1 MLGDI
6 QSKTL
11 LHVKGWLFRFLGALS
26 AALILLETWDWRVAF
41 LLAVTV
47 WSFCRFYYYAFYVIE
62 KYADPSFK
70 FAGIT
75 SFLRYLLRR
84 RN

>member
-11 LHVKGWLFRFLGALS
+11 LHVKGWLFLFLGALS